1 VHNGDIGEWAD
12 FHLEKEFQGRKKN
25 GRGGGFFFF
34 FCFFFLGGVG
44 GGAKGF
50 VLTRSHVRSVV
61 E

>member
-1 VHNGDIGEWAD
+1 MHNGDIGEWAD

-34 FCFFFLGGVG
+34 F
-44 GGAKGF
+44 GF
-50 VLTRSHVRSVV
+50 VFWGGEWGWDKGCLLTRSHVRSVV